1 MNLDQPSI
9 TPIRTYLDNPSDSKF
24 KLPAMACDTHVHV
37 FGPVSKFPF
46 DPQRKITPL
55 DAPKEKLFALHRK
68 YGIKRCVIVQSIVHG
83 LDNSVVED
91 AIRAGNGNYL
101 GIALV
106 PLTVADSELKRLAD
120 AGFRGVR
127 FHFMKH
133 ISGQNSVADVVA
145 LTPRLRSFGMHL
157 QVHFEAELI
166 HELAGTLRQSKVP
179 VVIDHMGR
187 VDSLKGPNHSDI
199 TALIGLLESKDFYVK
214 VSGIDRIDSTSSPS
228 LGYPAGIQI
237 AKILVQR
244 FPDRCLWGTD
254 WPHPNHT
261 HIPDDGVLIDA
272 LEEIAPDKA
281 LLKRLLVD
289 NPQQLYRFNI

>member
-1 MNLDQPSI
+1 MTNQQI
-9 TPIRTYLDNPSDSKF
+9 TPERTYLETPSPSKLRLPSGSCDS
-24 KLPAMACDTHVHV
+24 HVHI
-37 FGPVSKFPF
+37 FGPTLKFPF
-46 DPQRKITPL
+46 ASSRKITPL
-55 DAPKEKLFALHRK
+55 DAPKETLFALHQR
-68 YGIKRCVIVQSIVHG
+68 YGIERCVIVQSVVHG
-83 LDNSVVED
+83 FDNSVVED
-91 AIRAGNGNYL
+91 AIKAGSGNYL

-106 PLTVADSELKRLAD
+106 PLSVSDSELMRLAQI
-120 AGFRGVR
+120 GFRGVR

-145 LTPRLRSFGMHL
+145 LTPRLGSFGMHL